1 MAFKVTVDAAGTHA
15 MLQGMAARAHDL
27 KKPMRAFGEFMV
39 RRTTQRIEGQPSFWP
54 PLADSTRAKKKGRL
68 ILVGKGRLLRS
79 ITYQA
84 GSRELEIGSNVIYA
98 RIHQLGGMAGRFGR
112 VRIPARPYLWFEEE
126 DLKELQE
133 TIADYLE
140 GKDV

>member
-39 RRTTQRIEGQPSFWP
+39 RRTTQRIEGQPDFWP

-79 ITYQA
+79 ITYLA

-98 RIHQLGGMAGRFGR
+98 RIHQLGGMAGRGRR

-140 GKDV
+140 GKEV